1 MALKFVGTLPED
13 EVQAR
18 SQHKANAA
26 ELIENPGMWAEVGDY
41 SKRATATSLAGDI
54 NKGKQSAYAKAAEG
68 AGGKFEAEARTVGD
82 GDDEANDKHLVFAR
96 YVAAATVTE
105 TAEDAD
111 EADAPDF
118 E

>member
-1 MALKFVGTLPED
+1 MALNFITSADLPED

-26 ELIENPGMWAEVGDY
+26 ELIDNPGLWAEVGDY

-54 NKGKQSAYAKAAEG
+54 NKGKQSAYAKAAEA
-68 AGGKFEAEARTVGD
+68 AGGKFEAQARTIGD
-82 GDDEANDKHLVFAR
+82 ESGDETQDKHLVYAR
-96 YVAAATVTE
+96 YVAPAATAV
-105 TAEDAD
+105 
-111 EADAPDF
+111 DAPDF

>member
-1 MALKFVGTLPED
+1 MALKFVGSLPED

-26 ELIENPGMWAEVGDY
+26 ELIENPGLWAEVGDY
-41 SKRATATSLAGDI
+41 SKRATATSLAGEI
-54 NKGKQSAYAKAAEG
+54 NKGKQSAYAKAAEA

-82 GDDEANDKHLVFAR
+82 DSGDEANDKHLVYAR
-96 YVAAATVTE
+96 YVAPEA
-105 TAEDAD
+105 DAD
-111 EADAPDF
+111 DAPDF

>member
-1 MALKFVGTLPED
+1 MALNFITAADLPED

-26 ELIENPGMWAEVGDY
+26 ELIENAGLWAEVGDY

-54 NKGKQSAYAKAAEG
+54 NKGKQSAYAKAAAE
-68 AGGKFEAEARTVGD
+68 AGGKFEAKARTIGD
-82 GDDEANDKHLVFAR
+82 ESGDESQDKHLVFAR
-96 YVAAATVTE
+96 YVAPANV
-105 TAEDAD
+105 D
-111 EADAPDF
+111 ADAPDF

>member
-1 MALKFVGTLPED
+1 MALNFVGQNLPED

-26 ELIENPGMWAEVGDY
+26 ELIENPGQWAEVGDY

-54 NKGKQSAYAKAAEG
+54 NKGKQSAYAKAQAD
-68 AGGKFEAEARTVGD
+68 AGGRFEATARTVGD
-82 GDDEANDKHLVFAR
+82 DSGDEANDKHLVYAR
-96 YVAAATVTE
+96 YVAPVAAP
-105 TAEDAD
+105 ADDAD
-111 EADAPDF
+111 VDAPDF